1 MLIPIVPLA
10 LMLSCGLCDAAFL
23 QELPSIFKESASTWA
38 WVSYTSPSVAQ
49 IPGTF
54 NRSAFDAPHDG
65 EASDPEVAE
74 AFVSLSTLTANLA
87 YTNDYVVTSN

>member
-1 MLIPIVPLA
+1 MLILIVLLA